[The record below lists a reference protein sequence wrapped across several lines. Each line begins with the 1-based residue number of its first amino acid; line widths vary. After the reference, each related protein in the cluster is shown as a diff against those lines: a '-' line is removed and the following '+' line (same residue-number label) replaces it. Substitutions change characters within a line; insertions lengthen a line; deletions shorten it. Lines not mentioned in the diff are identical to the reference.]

1 MGASSSTRTLAATDV
16 MTMRA
21 NRRRRLRGQEGLTLI
36 ETLISMIILIVITTM
51 IIIGWANLQRASAK
65 VLTTNHARAD
75 LRGAMSRISAEV
87 RAAQPQ
93 ALPTSVASPTA
104 VALLSVASP
113 YSVRFYSAFNAGGA
127 NTDGTGVTAMRLT
140 QISLDTSTVP
150 SAPWNPLCR
159 TLYWQRDSN
168 NDGAITA
175 ADRKIILARNVANYR
190 LSTSVFR
197 YGYRALED
205 DPVEWTDNASGS
217 LDLATIVAV
226 NVRIII
232 DRKMGGTPSYVDL
245 TTTVRL
251 RNAVSDT
258 E

>member
-1 MGASSSTRTLAATDV
+1 MGASSSTRSPVATEV
-16 MTMRA
+16 KAMRA
-21 NRRRRLRGQEGLTLI
+21 NRAHRLRGQGGVTLVEI
-36 ETLISMIILIVITTM
+36 LVSMIILAILSTM
-51 IIIGWANLQRASAK
+51 IIMGWANLQRASAK

-75 LRGAMSRISAEV
+75 LRGAMSRISTEV

-93 ALPTSVASPTA
+93 AFPSPMAT
-104 VALLSVASP
+104 VTPVQLLTVASP
-113 YSVRFYSAFNAGGA
+113 YSVQFYSAFNAGAA

-150 SAPWNPLCR
+150 PSPWNTLCR

-168 NDGAITA
+168 NDGYITTT
-175 ADRKIILARNVANYR
+175 DRKIILARNVANLR
-190 LSTSVFR
+190 LSTPVFS

-205 DPVEWTDNASGS
+205 DPVEWTDNSGGA
-217 LDLATIVAV
+217 LDLTTVVAV
-226 NVRIII
+226 NIRLII
-232 DRKMGGTPSYVDL
+232 DKKMGGTPSYVDL